1 MGRPVLDASSKAS
14 RSLDFCQKRKQK
26 QKKKKKKKKRMMMVV
41 AVAARART
49 CQNNTWVV
57 V

>member
-1 MGRPVLDASSKAS
+1 MGRQVLDASSKAS

-26 QKKKKKKKKRMMMVV
+26 QKQKKKKRMMMVV